1 MALRIHIV
9 GEVAV
14 EGERGL
20 VGQADL
26 HGPQGRLVLAM
37 LAAEHPRPVRRD
49 ELAEELW
56 PDAVPASWDT
66 AVRVLVSK
74 LRTALDHVADPA
86 ADLLAATAGAYQ
98 LRLPAG
104 SWIDL
109 AEVAAAVHR
118 AEAALTS
125 GAIEAAGSDALVAS
139 MISGRGFLPGIDSPW
154 VERTRERLLD
164 LRVRALV
171 CLAEV
176 WLARGDFA
184 QAARDAEAIVAL
196 DPYREGAHRLLM
208 RAHVAAGDRASA
220 ARAFRACR
228 SRLAEDL
235 GVEPASETIELAAAL
250 GLAVAPQAGR
260 PGA

>member
-14 EGERGL
+14 EGDGGV

-26 HGPQGRLVLAM
+26 HGPQGRLVFAM
-37 LAAEHPRPVRRD
+37 LVAEHPHPVRRD

-66 AVRVLVSK
+66 ALRVLVSK
-74 LRTALDHVADPA
+74 VRAALDQIGEPA
-86 ADLLAATAGAYQ
+86 SDLLASTAGAYQ
-98 LRLPAG
+98 LRLPAAA
-104 SWIDL
+104 WVDFHEI
-109 AEVAAAVHR
+109 AAAVHR
-118 AEAALTS
+118 AEASLTS
-125 GAIEAAGSDALVAS
+125 GATEVAGPDALVAS
-139 MISGRGFLPGIDSPW
+139 MISGRGFLPGIDGPW
-154 VERTRERLLD
+154 VERTRTHLLD

-184 QAARDAEAIVAL
+184 QAARDAESIVSL

-220 ARAFRACR
+220 ARAFQACR
-228 SRLAEDL
+228 SRLADDL
-235 GVEPASETIELAAAL
+235 GVEPAPETIELAAAL
-250 GLAVAPQAGR
+250 GLGIAS
-260 PGA
+260 